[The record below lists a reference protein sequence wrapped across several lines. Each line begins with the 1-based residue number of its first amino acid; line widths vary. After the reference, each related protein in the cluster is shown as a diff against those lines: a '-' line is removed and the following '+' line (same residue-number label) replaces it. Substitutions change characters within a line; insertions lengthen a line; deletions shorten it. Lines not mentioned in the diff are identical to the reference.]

1 MGTQAGCALTTF
13 LLFMY
18 YFWANKRRDDRTK
31 QVEDAYMS
39 PEVWST
45 MTDRENKSFRYT
57 Y

>member
-13 LLFMY
+13 CLFMY
-18 YFWANKRRDDRTK
+18 YVWANKRRNDTTK
-31 QVEDAYMS
+31 QMEDSYMS

-45 MTDRENKSFRYT
+45 MTDKENKSFRYT